1 MMTLF
6 MCVACVGVDLVQEE
20 PKDMNNQINP
30 NWLSTDVQARI
41 DPPPI
46 PFANMEETEEC
57 HTNTIKV
64 NMKRNPE
71 SATSETHKRKM
82 KIFENVQ
89 PY

>member
-1 MMTLF
+1 MTLF
-6 MCVACVGVDLVQEE
+6 MCVACVGVDLVQDE
-20 PKDMNNQINP
+20 PKYMNNQINQ

-41 DPPPI
+41 EPPPI

-64 NMKRNPE
+64 KMQHNPE
-71 SATSETHKRKM
+71 SATSETQKRKM